1 VFTLTWLISNSRS
14 IALVTSTLTN
24 HRCG

>member
-14 IALVTSTLTN
+14 TALVTSTLTN
-24 HRCG
+24 HRCD